1 MIVHIYNMAQS
12 ITEIERKKIY
22 DDLADLMI
30 DAVERE
36 DLPIK
41 EMKKSCQYILETLD
55 TVKTEDEL
63 LEFLHVLGEKWKL
76 YAIELVRYEG
86 KKRETQDQAKIQEI
100 QSKLANFMHT

>member
-1 MIVHIYNMAQS
+1 MIVHIYNMAQT
-12 ITEIERKKIY
+12 ITEVERKKIY

-36 DLPIK
+36 YLPIK

-63 LEFLHVLGEKWKL
+63 LEFLHVLGEKWKS

-86 KKRETQDQAKIQEI
+86 KKRETQDKVKIQDI
-100 QSKLANFMHT
+100 QSKLANFIHA